1 MVPASKHAAS
11 LNIVFRNIVLTPLP
25 APPTTH
31 SLSSRQPR
39 PRPPASIRLNQHSA
53 QNEVLPTNVLLN
65 NQNHQPILLL
75 F

>member
-1 MVPASKHAAS
+1 MV
-11 LNIVFRNIVLTPLP
+11 NIVFRNIVLTPLP

-65 NQNHQPILLL
+65 NQNHPTTSFAFVLKH
-75 F
+75 FRG